1 MQGYSA
7 NTIPSNELSI
17 HTIKDNLRSYL
28 TYHPPKKVENKQ
40 SNMVLFSNQNSSQG
54 ARGMHQHQRKR
65 SRSINDESGV
75 HFMKERG
82 KLLRSIDK
90 SFESHN
96 RSVEKERYQLKELGK
111 ERKQLLSEIL

>member
-28 TYHPPKKVENKQ
+28 TYHLPKKIDNMQ
-40 SNMVLFSNQNSSQG
+40 SNMVFFSNQNSSQA
-54 ARGMHQHQRKR
+54 ARGMQQHQRKR
-65 SRSINDESGV
+65 SRSINDGNGI

-90 SFESHN
+90 SFESNN
-96 RSVEKERYQLKELGK
+96 RSVERERYQPKELGK
-111 ERKQLLSEIL
+111 ERKQILGEIL

>member
-1 MQGYSA
+1 M
-7 NTIPSNELSI
+7 
-17 HTIKDNLRSYL
+17 
-28 TYHPPKKVENKQ
+28 Q
-40 SNMVLFSNQNSSQG
+40 SNMVFFSNQNSSQG
-54 ARGMHQHQRKR
+54 VKGMHLHQRKR
-65 SRSINDESGV
+65 SRSINDGSGV

-90 SFESHN
+90 SFESHH